1 MRIVYVLAGLGNG
14 RFTCQGFTDPQ
25 NGPDGDRRPSL
36 YSSLPS
42 LTPSDTVSEVTKDSL
57 SRGGVRKFLFHGPFL
72 YVYLCLHQI
81 HCQKSG
87 ISVGASLTRSHVF
100 CSSSVYLV
108 CAAFKPSSCFM
119 LSLTLT
125 LLIVLL
131 CSYLYSAF

>member
-57 SRGGVRKFLFHGPFL
+57 SRGGFASFCSMVLFYMF
-72 YVYLCLHQI
+72 
-81 HCQKSG
+81 
-87 ISVGASLTRSHVF
+87 ISVYIKYTARSRAYQSGRHLRV
-100 CSSSVYLV
+100 
-108 CAAFKPSSCFM
+108 PTCFALL
-119 LSLTLT
+119 LST
-125 LLIVLL
+125 
-131 CSYLYSAF
+131 